1 MSDSSDNPSTD
12 FRDQVEARLVA
23 MMLGEASAFDEEQLR
38 ELLKKDS
45 ELAKFHAEMKQSIP
59 LLKEAL
65 AAEEKHPANKV
76 QLSGRRRR
84 VLKQTFDGS
93 DRLAKRKVLKPAF
106 RRALVAAAA
115 VLALLLTVSALLLS
129 AVNAPRQ
136 LAQVER
142 LDMANADSDEK
153 TEFSSPAKKSAP
165 QVKYSD
171 SIRSYDESGAE
182 LGRQLTKSEPAESPE
197 GASHVDGFGE
207 EGIVVDTLKGVG
219 LDTDGEVVDFAET
232 GQHVVEATERYR
244 GDPDDVEDDPSA
256 GSGEMPASYR
266 ESLRDN
272 RRFADLAMPEE
283 AEAPVAD
290 DLTVATGA
298 FFAAPATS
306 NSGGEIT
313 GLASLES
320 RLSTMDQ
327 AAMPGFANAEPANK
341 SRPTEVWKENDSYY
355 KRLALPPASGT
366 PAPGGSPLA
375 GNSVAPKGA
384 SEFKSRSGKQQAAEW
399 GIQTELSAMP
409 GRSDAVER
417 GMVGFGASPGG
428 GGALGGGGMGGGAGY
443 GGMVPPAA
451 GPAPSA
457 PTETFGD
464 NFDSSQNGR
473 LTVFGRDAETTDN
486 DPAQTEPGKFTFG
499 GRQMS
504 GVASE
509 NVTVSH
515 YGYAPVTEG
524 KAASAQALGQAQQGQ
539 AQGRGQVLQEQN
551 FNWAKGKEG
560 EVLFF
565 DVDAENEV
573 RRERESSRAK
583 SPRRGQAPASRR
595 RFFSNGVVMG
605 GAVLESLEENAEKE
619 EDSLEE
625 YETES
630 LQRLAK
636 QVDGLELADEEVA
649 PDAQTSAK
657 PDRGRSSRSVPGQ
670 NRITGNKTVDRIA
683 GSITAMPA
691 PPKPR
696 PKAMPKPGAR
706 QELEREGRVQQLA
719 QQVEQQQALLEEE
732 RDLNRPVSKLEAG
745 KRKPGAV
752 HKSLKKEP
760 RAKPVEPSVVYTPKP
775 ETVTAENAFSTFSL
789 NVSDVSFKTAFA
801 SLQSNKLPQPSDVRS
816 EEFLNALEYRDPM
829 PRAGEPVAFN
839 WERARSPFTHDRDI
853 IRFSVKTAALGRQPG
868 RAVNLVCLLDN
879 SGSMEREDR
888 ERIVTQAL
896 TVLARKLTPNDRV
909 SLITF
914 SRTPSVRIDGMRG
927 GQGQAFLN
935 ASTGWRPQGGTHIE
949 NALAQAYKTARK
961 HFVKGGNN
969 RVILLTDGAANM
981 GNVDPYKLR
990 ETVEANRKQGIAL
1003 DCFGIGWEGYND
1015 NLLEVLARNGDGRYG
1030 FLNQPSQVVD
1040 EFEKKLLGAFQVAA
1054 SDVKVQVEWNE
1065 KRVRV
1070 YRQVG
1075 YLRHQ
1080 LKKEDFRNNKVDAA
1094 EISAAESGNAMYVVQ
1109 VDEGGE
1115 GPLGVVRVRY
1125 KKPFTREYT
1134 ELEWS
1139 LAYEEAALPLEQS
1152 SPAMKL
1158 ASVSATFAE
1167 WLARNPYS
1175 EGVQLAD
1182 LQGLMAGLASVY
1194 GTDPRP
1200 AQLEEMIR
1208 KARIL
1213 DGN

>member
-1 MSDSSDNPSTD
+1 MSDSSDNPSAD

-136 LAQVER
+136 VAQVER

-182 LGRQLTKSEPAESPE
+182 LGRQLTESEPAESPE
-197 GASHVDGFGE
+197 GASHVDGFGVA
-207 EGIVVDTLKGVG
+207 GILVDTLKDVG

-232 GQHVVEATERYR
+232 GQPVVEATERYR

-327 AAMPGFANAEPANK
+327 AAMPGFANAEPANE

-499 GRQMS
+499 GRQMT

-515 YGYAPVTEG
+515 YGYSPVTEG

-583 SPRRGQAPASRR
+583 SPRRGLAPASRR

-683 GSITAMPA
+683 GSITAMPS
-691 PPKPR
+691 PLKPR
-696 PKAMPKPGAR
+696 PKAIPKPGAR

-719 QQVEQQQALLEEE
+719 QQVEQQQASLEEE
-732 RDLNRPVSKLEAG
+732 RDLNRPVSKLEAD
-745 KRKPGAV
+745 KRKSGAV
-752 HKSLKKEP
+752 HKGLKKEP
-760 RAKPVEPSVVYTPKP
+760 PAKPVKPSVVYRPKP

-1030 FLNQPSQVVD
+1030 FLNQPSQAVD

>member
-45 ELAKFHAEMKQSIP
+45 ELTKFHAEMKQSIP

-142 LDMANADSDEK
+142 LDMTNADSDEK

-272 RRFADLAMPEE
+272 RRFANLAMPEE

-409 GRSDAVER
+409 GRSEAVER
-417 GMVGFGASPGG
+417 GGVGFGASPGG
-428 GGALGGGGMGGGAGY
+428 GGALGGGG
-443 GGMVPPAA
+443 
-451 GPAPSA
+451 
-457 PTETFGD
+457 
-464 NFDSSQNGR
+464 
-473 LTVFGRDAETTDN
+473 
-486 DPAQTEPGKFTFG
+486 
-499 GRQMS
+499 
-504 GVASE
+504 
-509 NVTVSH
+509 
-515 YGYAPVTEG
+515 
-524 KAASAQALGQAQQGQ
+524 
-539 AQGRGQVLQEQN
+539 
-551 FNWAKGKEG
+551 
-560 EVLFF
+560 
-565 DVDAENEV
+565 
-573 RRERESSRAK
+573 
-583 SPRRGQAPASRR
+583 
-595 RFFSNGVVMG
+595 
-605 GAVLESLEENAEKE
+605 
-619 EDSLEE
+619 
-625 YETES
+625 
-630 LQRLAK
+630 
-636 QVDGLELADEEVA
+636 
-649 PDAQTSAK
+649 
-657 PDRGRSSRSVPGQ
+657 
-670 NRITGNKTVDRIA
+670 
-683 GSITAMPA
+683 
-691 PPKPR
+691 
-696 PKAMPKPGAR
+696 
-706 QELEREGRVQQLA
+706 
-719 QQVEQQQALLEEE
+719 
-732 RDLNRPVSKLEAG
+732 
-745 KRKPGAV
+745 
-752 HKSLKKEP
+752 
-760 RAKPVEPSVVYTPKP
+760 
-775 ETVTAENAFSTFSL
+775 
-789 NVSDVSFKTAFA
+789 
-801 SLQSNKLPQPSDVRS
+801 
-816 EEFLNALEYRDPM
+816 
-829 PRAGEPVAFN
+829 
-839 WERARSPFTHDRDI
+839 
-853 IRFSVKTAALGRQPG
+853 
-868 RAVNLVCLLDN
+868 
-879 SGSMEREDR
+879 
-888 ERIVTQAL
+888 
-896 TVLARKLTPNDRV
+896 
-909 SLITF
+909 
-914 SRTPSVRIDGMRG
+914 
-927 GQGQAFLN
+927 
-935 ASTGWRPQGGTHIE
+935 
-949 NALAQAYKTARK
+949 
-961 HFVKGGNN
+961 
-969 RVILLTDGAANM
+969 
-981 GNVDPYKLR
+981 
-990 ETVEANRKQGIAL
+990 
-1003 DCFGIGWEGYND
+1003 CFGIS
-1015 NLLEVLARNGDGRYG
+1015 AR
-1030 FLNQPSQVVD
+1030 
-1040 EFEKKLLGAFQVAA
+1040 VAG
-1054 SDVKVQVEWNE
+1054 
-1065 KRVRV
+1065 
-1070 YRQVG
+1070 VG
-1075 YLRHQ
+1075 
-1080 LKKEDFRNNKVDAA
+1080 
-1094 EISAAESGNAMYVVQ
+1094 
-1109 VDEGGE
+1109 
-1115 GPLGVVRVRY
+1115 
-1125 KKPFTREYT
+1125 
-1134 ELEWS
+1134 
-1139 LAYEEAALPLEQS
+1139 EAA
-1152 SPAMKL
+1152 
-1158 ASVSATFAE
+1158 
-1167 WLARNPYS
+1167 R
-1175 EGVQLAD
+1175 
-1182 LQGLMAGLASVY
+1182 
-1194 GTDPRP
+1194 
-1200 AQLEEMIR
+1200 
-1208 KARIL
+1208 
-1213 DGN
+1213 

>member
-355 KRLALPPASGT
+355 KRLALPPAPGT

-499 GRQMS
+499 GRQMT

-515 YGYAPVTEG
+515 YGYSPVTEG

-760 RAKPVEPSVVYTPKP
+760 PAKPVEPSVVYTPKP

-1030 FLNQPSQVVD
+1030 FLNQPSQAVD

>member
-1 MSDSSDNPSTD
+1 
-12 FRDQVEARLVA
+12 
-23 MMLGEASAFDEEQLR
+23 
-38 ELLKKDS
+38 
-45 ELAKFHAEMKQSIP
+45 
-59 LLKEAL
+59 
-65 AAEEKHPANKV
+65 
-76 QLSGRRRR
+76 
-84 VLKQTFDGS
+84 
-93 DRLAKRKVLKPAF
+93 
-106 RRALVAAAA
+106 
-115 VLALLLTVSALLLS
+115 
-129 AVNAPRQ
+129 
-136 LAQVER
+136 
-142 LDMANADSDEK
+142 
-153 TEFSSPAKKSAP
+153 
-165 QVKYSD
+165 
-171 SIRSYDESGAE
+171 
-182 LGRQLTKSEPAESPE
+182 
-197 GASHVDGFGE
+197 
-207 EGIVVDTLKGVG
+207 
-219 LDTDGEVVDFAET
+219 
-232 GQHVVEATERYR
+232 
-244 GDPDDVEDDPSA
+244 
-256 GSGEMPASYR
+256 
-266 ESLRDN
+266 
-272 RRFADLAMPEE
+272 
-283 AEAPVAD
+283 
-290 DLTVATGA
+290 
-298 FFAAPATS
+298 
-306 NSGGEIT
+306 
-313 GLASLES
+313 
-320 RLSTMDQ
+320 
-327 AAMPGFANAEPANK
+327 
-341 SRPTEVWKENDSYY
+341 
-355 KRLALPPASGT
+355 
-366 PAPGGSPLA
+366 
-375 GNSVAPKGA
+375 
-384 SEFKSRSGKQQAAEW
+384 
-399 GIQTELSAMP
+399 
-409 GRSDAVER
+409 
-417 GMVGFGASPGG
+417 
-428 GGALGGGGMGGGAGY
+428 MGGGAGY

-499 GRQMS
+499 GRQMT

-515 YGYAPVTEG
+515 YGYSPVTEG

-565 DVDAENEV
+565 DFDAENEV

-583 SPRRGQAPASRR
+583 SPRRGLAPASRR

-619 EDSLEE
+619 GDSLEE

-636 QVDGLELADEEVA
+636 QVDGLELADEQVA
-649 PDAQTSAK
+649 PDAQTAAK
-657 PDRGRSSRSVPGQ
+657 SDRGRSSRSVPGQ

-683 GSITAMPA
+683 GSITAMPS
-691 PPKPR
+691 PLKPR
-696 PKAMPKPGAR
+696 PKAIPKPGAR

-719 QQVEQQQALLEEE
+719 QQVEQQQASLEEE
-732 RDLNRPVSKLEAG
+732 RDLNRPVYKLEAD
-745 KRKPGAV
+745 KRKSGAV
-752 HKSLKKEP
+752 HKGLKKEP
-760 RAKPVEPSVVYTPKP
+760 PAKPVEPSVVYTPKP

-1015 NLLEVLARNGDGRYG
+1015 NLMEVLARNGDGRYG
-1030 FLNQPSQVVD
+1030 FLKQPSQVVD

-1125 KKPFTREYT
+1125 KRPFTREYT

-1139 LAYEEAALPLEQS
+1139 LVYEEAALPLEQS

>member
-1 MSDSSDNPSTD
+1 MSDSSDHPSAD

-65 AAEEKHPANKV
+65 AAEEKHLANKV
-76 QLSGRRRR
+76 QLSRRRRR
-84 VLKQTFDGS
+84 VLKHKFDGS

-106 RRALVAAAA
+106 RRALVSAAA

-129 AVNAPRQ
+129 AVNVPRQ

-142 LDMANADSDEK
+142 LDIANADSGEK
-153 TEFSSPAKKSAP
+153 TEFSSSAKKSAP
-165 QVKYSD
+165 QLKYSD

-182 LGRQLTKSEPAESPE
+182 LGRQLTESEPAESPE
-197 GASHVDGFGE
+197 GASHVDGFGVA
-207 EGIVVDTLKGVG
+207 GILVDTPKDVG

-232 GQHVVEATERYR
+232 GQPVVEATERYR
-244 GDPDDVEDDPSA
+244 GDPDDVEDDPFA
-256 GSGEMPASYR
+256 DSGEMPASYR

-327 AAMPGFANAEPANK
+327 AAMPGFANAEPANE

-355 KRLALPPASGT
+355 KRLALPPAPGT

-384 SEFKSRSGKQQAAEW
+384 SEFKSRSGKQKAAEW

-409 GRSDAVER
+409 GRSNAVEG

-443 GGMVPPAA
+443 GGMVPPAT

-464 NFDSSQNGR
+464 NFDGSQNGR
-473 LTVFGRDAETTDN
+473 LTVFGRDAETTDD
-486 DPAQTEPGKFTFG
+486 DPAQTEPGKFAFG
-499 GRQMS
+499 GRQTT
-504 GVASE
+504 GVAGK
-509 NVTVSH
+509 NVTVNH

-539 AQGRGQVLQEQN
+539 AQGRGHVLQEQN

-636 QVDGLELADEEVA
+636 QVDGLELADEQVA
-649 PDAQTSAK
+649 PDAQTAAK
-657 PDRGRSSRSVPGQ
+657 SDRGRSSRSVPGQ

-683 GSITAMPA
+683 GSITTMPA

-719 QQVEQQQALLEEE
+719 QQVEQQQASLEEE
-732 RDLNRPVSKLEAG
+732 RDLNRPVSKLEAD
-745 KRKPGAV
+745 KRKSGAV
-752 HKSLKKEP
+752 HKGLKKEP
-760 RAKPVEPSVVYTPKP
+760 PAKPVKPSVVYRPKP

-829 PRAGEPVAFN
+829 PRAGEPLAFN
-839 WERARSPFTHDRDI
+839 WERARSPFTYDRDI

-909 SLITF
+909 SLVTF
-914 SRTPSVRIDGMRG
+914 SRTPHVRIDGMRG
-927 GQGQAFLN
+927 GQGEAFLK

-949 NALAQAYKTARK
+949 KALTQAYKTARK

-1030 FLNQPSQVVD
+1030 FLNQPSQAVD